1 MTCVLAGGYSQ
12 ASLAQQ
18 AKSSNLT
25 QFVNPRIGTGG
36 HGHVFLGA
44 NVPFGYVQ
52 LGPTEPSRGW
62 DWCSG
67 YHHSDSILIGFGHQH
82 LSGTGIGDLGDVAFL
97 PVTDGNQK
105 EIKFSHDNENVRP
118 GYYAVKLQQP
128 NVWVELTA
136 TQRAGF
142 QRYTF
147 GADAQQ
153 AQLVLDLKQ
162 GIGWDAAKDFNVDN
176 TTEPSRGWDWCSGYH
191 HSDSILIGFGHQH
204 LSGTGIGD
212 LGDVAFLPVTD
223 GNQKEIK
230 FSHDNENVRPGYYA
244 VKLQQPNVWVEL
256 TATQRAGFQRYTFG
270 ADAQQA
276 QLVLDLKQGIGWD
289 AAKDFNVDNTTA
301 TTVAGHR
308 FSKGWANDQKAFFFA
323 EFSQPVTVKPLG
335 AGRWL
340 ITAADVTKPLLVK
353 TGLSAVSAEN
363 AKLNLEKEIP
373 GWDFRQVVA
382 DADAAWN
389 KELAKVNIETS
400 DSTSRRIFYTAMYH
414 TMTAPS
420 VFSDVNGQYRG
431 ADGKVY
437 DGNFTNYTTLSLWD
451 TYRAAHPLMTM
462 IHTDMLPDMA
472 STFINIYRQQG
483 KLPVWHLMGNETNCM
498 VGNPGIPV
506 LADMVLKGYVKDKE
520 GAYEA
525 MKKSAMLDERG
536 LGLLKKHG
544 YLPYDKEPTKETVA
558 KGMEYALADACVAK
572 VARMLGKKEDAKYF
586 ENRSKA
592 YSKYF
597 DKETGFM
604 RGLGSDGKFR
614 VPFNPFA
621 AEHREDDYTEG
632 NAWQY
637 TWLVPHDV
645 HGLVKLFGNEKKF
658 VTKLDSLFIVTGE
671 MGDNAS
677 PDISGLIGQYAH
689 GNEPSHHVLYM
700 YNYVG
705 QPWKAARLLRQTL
718 DEMYKDDFDGL
729 SGNED
734 VGQMSAWYVLSSVG
748 LYQVEPAGGKYII
761 GSPIFDKAELNVGKG
776 KTFNIVCKNNSKEN
790 MYVQSVKLNG
800 KPYNKSYIM
809 YNDIMKGG
817 TLELQMG
824 NQPSKWGT
832 RPADRP

>member
-1 MTCVLAGGYSQ
+1 MMTCVLAGGYSQ
-12 ASLAQQ
+12 VSLAQQ

-176 TTEPSRGWDWCSGYH
+176 TT
-191 HSDSILIGFGHQH
+191 
-204 LSGTGIGD
+204 
-212 LGDVAFLPVTD
+212 
-223 GNQKEIK
+223 
-230 FSHDNENVRPGYYA
+230 
-244 VKLQQPNVWVEL
+244 
-256 TATQRAGFQRYTFG
+256 
-270 ADAQQA
+270 
-276 QLVLDLKQGIGWD
+276 
-289 AAKDFNVDNTTA
+289 A

-335 AGRWL
+335 TGRWL

-536 LGLLKKHG
+536 MGLLKKHG

-637 TWLVPHDV
+637 TWLVPHD
-645 HGLVKLFGNEKKF
+645 
-658 VTKLDSLFIVTGE
+658 
-671 MGDNAS
+671 
-677 PDISGLIGQYAH
+677 GQYAH

-800 KPYNKSYIM
+800 KPYSKSYIM

>member
-1 MTCVLAGGYSQ
+1 M
-12 ASLAQQ
+12 
-18 AKSSNLT
+18 
-25 QFVNPRIGTGG
+25 
-36 HGHVFLGA
+36 
-44 NVPFGYVQ
+44 
-52 LGPTEPSRGW
+52 
-62 DWCSG
+62 
-67 YHHSDSILIGFGHQH
+67 
-82 LSGTGIGDLGDVAFL
+82 
-97 PVTDGNQK
+97 
-105 EIKFSHDNENVRP
+105 
-118 GYYAVKLQQP
+118 
-128 NVWVELTA
+128 
-136 TQRAGF
+136 
-142 QRYTF
+142 
-147 GADAQQ
+147 
-153 AQLVLDLKQ
+153 
-162 GIGWDAAKDFNVDN
+162 
-176 TTEPSRGWDWCSGYH
+176 
-191 HSDSILIGFGHQH
+191 
-204 LSGTGIGD
+204 
-212 LGDVAFLPVTD
+212 
-223 GNQKEIK
+223 
-230 FSHDNENVRPGYYA
+230 
-244 VKLQQPNVWVEL
+244 
-256 TATQRAGFQRYTFG
+256 
-270 ADAQQA
+270 
-276 QLVLDLKQGIGWD
+276 
-289 AAKDFNVDNTTA
+289 
-301 TTVAGHR
+301 
-308 FSKGWANDQKAFFFA
+308 
-323 EFSQPVTVKPLG
+323 
-335 AGRWL
+335 
-340 ITAADVTKPLLVK
+340 ADVTKPLLVK

-462 IHTDMLPDMA
+462 IHTDLLPDMA

-536 LGLLKKHG
+536 MGLLKKYG

-558 KGMEYALADACVAK
+558 KGLEYALADACVAK

-604 RGLGSDGKFR
+604 RGLSSDGKFR
-614 VPFNPFA
+614 VPFNPFS

-671 MGDNAS
+671 MGANAS

-705 QPWKAARLLRQTL
+705 QPWKGARLLRQTL

-734 VGQMSAWYVLSSVG
+734 VGQMSAWYVLSSMG

-790 MYVQSVKLNG
+790 MYVQSAKLNG
-800 KPYNKSYIM
+800 KPYSKSYIM

>member
-12 ASLAQQ
+12 VSLAQQ
-18 AKSSNLT
+18 AKSGKLT

-97 PVTDGNQK
+97 PVVDGNQK

-162 GIGWDAAKDFNVDN
+162 GIGWDGAKDM
-176 TTEPSRGWDWCSGYH
+176 
-191 HSDSILIGFGHQH
+191 
-204 LSGTGIGD
+204 
-212 LGDVAFLPVTD
+212 
-223 GNQKEIK
+223 
-230 FSHDNENVRPGYYA
+230 
-244 VKLQQPNVWVEL
+244 
-256 TATQRAGFQRYTFG
+256 
-270 ADAQQA
+270 
-276 QLVLDLKQGIGWD
+276 
-289 AAKDFNVDNTTA
+289 NVDNTTA

-335 AGRWL
+335 TGRWL

-353 TGLSAVSAEN
+353 TGMSAVSAEN

-525 MKKSAMLDERG
+525 LKQSAMLDERG
-536 LGLLKKHG
+536 MGLLKKHG

-558 KGMEYALADACVAK
+558 KGLEYALADACVAK

-586 ENRSKA
+586 
-592 YSKYF
+592 

-604 RGLGSDGKFR
+604 RGLSSDGKFR
-614 VPFNPFA
+614 VPFNPFS

-671 MGDNAS
+671 MGANAS

-729 SGNED
+729 NGNED

-800 KPYNKSYIM
+800 KRYSKSYIM

>member
-12 ASLAQQ
+12 VSLAQQ
-18 AKSSNLT
+18 AKSGKLT

-97 PVTDGNQK
+97 PVVDGNQK
-105 EIKFSHDNENVRP
+105 
-118 GYYAVKLQQP
+118 Q
-128 NVWVELTA
+128 
-136 TQRAGF
+136 
-142 QRYTF
+142 
-147 GADAQQ
+147 
-153 AQLVLDLKQ
+153 
-162 GIGWDAAKDFNVDN
+162 
-176 TTEPSRGWDWCSGYH
+176 
-191 HSDSILIGFGHQH
+191 
-204 LSGTGIGD
+204 
-212 LGDVAFLPVTD
+212 
-223 GNQKEIK
+223 IK

-335 AGRWL
+335 TGRWL

-472 STFINIYRQQG
+472 STFFNIYRQQG

-525 MKKSAMLDERG
+525 LKQSAMLDERG
-536 LGLLKKHG
+536 MGLLKKYG

-586 ENRSKA
+586 
-592 YSKYF
+592 

-604 RGLGSDGKFR
+604 RGLSSDGKFR
-614 VPFNPFA
+614 VPFNPFS

-671 MGDNAS
+671 MGANAS

-748 LYQVEPAGGKYII
+748 LYQVEPAGGKYVI

-800 KPYNKSYIM
+800 KPYSKSYIM

>member
-1 MTCVLAGGYSQ
+1 MMTCVLAGGYSQ

-18 AKSSNLT
+18 AKSGKLT

-97 PVTDGNQK
+97 PVVDGNQK

-162 GIGWDAAKDFNVDN
+162 GIGWDAAKDM
-176 TTEPSRGWDWCSGYH
+176 
-191 HSDSILIGFGHQH
+191 
-204 LSGTGIGD
+204 
-212 LGDVAFLPVTD
+212 
-223 GNQKEIK
+223 
-230 FSHDNENVRPGYYA
+230 
-244 VKLQQPNVWVEL
+244 
-256 TATQRAGFQRYTFG
+256 
-270 ADAQQA
+270 
-276 QLVLDLKQGIGWD
+276 
-289 AAKDFNVDNTTA
+289 NVDNTTA

-335 AGRWL
+335 TGRWL

-353 TGLSAVSAEN
+353 TGMSAVSAEN

-536 LGLLKKHG
+536 MGLLKKYG

-558 KGMEYALADACVAK
+558 KGLEYALADACVAK

-604 RGLGSDGKFR
+604 RGLSSDGKFR
-614 VPFNPFA
+614 VPFNPFS

-671 MGDNAS
+671 MGANAS

-800 KPYNKSYIM
+800 KPYSKSYIM